1 MRIAGLDVG
10 RVWIGFDM
18 ARSSRSL
25 EELLVELA
33 SKLEVAGTGEVAG
46 ARGMAGTEGVAGTR
60 GVADMKDGKGTWGVA
75 GTMEDTCTFSLSCT
89 RGFLIS
95 LNAWRTSIH
104 SIEQISG
111 IPMGSKKTNE
121 GTFAAKK
128 KSKDNLC
135 GRGKREFLFRHPPL
149 LDARSES
156 QTFLSL
162 KKAT

>member
-1 MRIAGLDVG
+1 
-10 RVWIGFDM
+10 M

-33 SKLEVAGTGEVAG
+33 SELEVAGTREVAG
-46 ARGMAGTEGVAGTR
+46 ARGVAGTEGVAG
-60 GVADMKDGKGTWGVA
+60 MKDGTGTWEEAAPRGVA

-128 KSKDNLC
+128 NQK
-135 GRGKREFLFRHPPL
+135 
-149 LDARSES
+149 
-156 QTFLSL
+156 
-162 KKAT
+162 

>member
-10 RVWIGFDM
+10 RVWFGFDM

-33 SKLEVAGTGEVAG
+33 SELEVAGTGEVAG

-60 GVADMKDGKGTWGVA
+60 GVADMKDGTGTWEEAASREVA

-104 SIEQISG
+104 STEQISG
-111 IPMGSKKTNE
+111 ILMGSKKTNE
-121 GTFAAKK
+121 GTFAA
-128 KSKDNLC
+128 N
-135 GRGKREFLFRHPPL
+135 
-149 LDARSES
+149 
-156 QTFLSL
+156 
-162 KKAT
+162 

>member
-1 MRIAGLDVG
+1 
-10 RVWIGFDM
+10 M

-33 SKLEVAGTGEVAG
+33 SELE
-46 ARGMAGTEGVAGTR
+46 VAGTR
-60 GVADMKDGKGTWGVA
+60 GVADMKDGTGTWEEAAPRGVA

-121 GTFAAKK
+121 GTFAA
-128 KSKDNLC
+128 N
-135 GRGKREFLFRHPPL
+135 
-149 LDARSES
+149 
-156 QTFLSL
+156 
-162 KKAT
+162 

>member
-10 RVWIGFDM
+10 RVWFGFDM

-25 EELLVELA
+25 EELLVALASELELA
-33 SKLEVAGTGEVAG
+33 DTEEVAG
-46 ARGMAGTEGVAGTR
+46 ARG
-60 GVADMKDGKGTWGVA
+60 VADKKDGTGTWEEAAPRGVA

-121 GTFAAKK
+121 GTFAA
-128 KSKDNLC
+128 N
-135 GRGKREFLFRHPPL
+135 
-149 LDARSES
+149 
-156 QTFLSL
+156 
-162 KKAT
+162 

>member
-1 MRIAGLDVG
+1 
-10 RVWIGFDM
+10 M

-33 SKLEVAGTGEVAG
+33 SELEVAGTGGVAG
-46 ARGMAGTEGVAGTR
+46 ARGMAGAEGVAGTR
-60 GVADMKDGKGTWGVA
+60 GVADMKDGTGTWEEAAPRGVA

-111 IPMGSKKTNE
+111 ILMGSKKTNE
-121 GTFAAKK
+121 GTFAVNCAKK

-149 LDARSES
+149 LHARSER

-162 KKAT
+162 KKGT